1 MFYQYFGELMNTPGI
16 TSPARKTDQRASGK
30 GFWRSFRTA
39 SWLGWQI
46 ESNWTDPFLFAIYS
60 FVKPIS
66 TAAILVVMYGII
78 TQGNF
83 DSPIFTYMYLGNA
96 FYIYVGAVMAG
107 VSWAVIDDREH
118 YKTLKYMYV
127 APINIPM
134 YLFGRGVAKF
144 IVGSISVII
153 TLVFGMLFLHLR
165 IDFAA
170 VNWLLFFLALVIG
183 VIMLAMMG
191 LILAGVTLLIAHHV
205 WFLGEAVAGAL
216 YLFSGAIFP
225 LEVLPSAIRWIGY
238 VIPITYWLE
247 LLRRALVGDVAEA
260 FPTLQSLSN
269 NQILGILVGLTLVFG
284 VLAVIVFRWAEHLA
298 RERGLIDMVTN
309 Y

>member
-1 MFYQYFGELMNTPGI
+1 MSSTGI
-16 TSPARKTDQRASGK
+16 TSPTGGTKTRASGL
-30 GFWRSFRTA
+30 GFWRSFRMA
-39 SWLGWQI
+39 AWLGWQI

-60 FVKPIS
+60 FIKPIS
-66 TAAILVVMYGII
+66 SAAILVIMYGII

-83 DSPIFTYMYLGNA
+83 ESPIFTYMYLGNA
-96 FYIYVGAVMAG
+96 FYIYVGAVMGG
-107 VSWAVIDDREH
+107 VSWAIIDDREH

-144 IVGSISVII
+144 VVGSISVFI
-153 TLVFGMLFLHLR
+153 TIVFGMLFLHLR
-165 IDFAA
+165 IDLAT
-170 VNWLLFFLALVIG
+170 VNWPLFFLALIIG
-183 VIMLAMMG
+183 VVMLAFMG

-225 LEVLPSAIRWIGY
+225 LEVLPPAIRWIGY

-247 LLRRALVGDVAEA
+247 LIRRALVGEVADA
-260 FPTLQSLSN
+260 FPTLQGLSN
-269 NQILGILVGLTLVFG
+269 NQILAILVGLTLFFA
-284 VLAVIVFRWAEHLA
+284 VLSIFVFRWAEHRA
-298 RERGLIDMVTN
+298 REQGLIDMVTN